1 MAARAVAVI
10 MLVTTTLVGCG
21 AAGQS
26 STHMLELARSADP
39 ILVPALTGKHP
50 RAAAEDPRALAR
62 QLTVA
67 ETAVRDRSTPPE
79 LVAAAGATAQ
89 VAYLA
94 LLDRPDWD
102 AAVLAD
108 VPAQVR
114 DVVRRNTAAGRELR
128 AMTTRSPTTVPAW
141 RIVEPLP
148 APQLR
153 AYYAEAQRRFRVPWS
168 VLAAVHLVETRM
180 GRIVGLSTANAQ
192 GPMQFLPDTWTRY
205 GMGGDVWNTRDA
217 ILGAANYLT
226 AQGAVDGTDAGLD
239 KALYSY
245 NNDSRYVQAVR
256 HYAALM
262 QVDER
267 AFQGFH
273 AWQVYYRTNLGTVLL
288 PTGYA
293 SSQTMPVQQ
302 WLATRPR

>member
-1 MAARAVAVI
+1 MI

>member
-1 MAARAVAVI
+1 